1 MAALASESRHGRR
14 RRELSI
20 GRMSGWLLN
29 ILLVILA
36 IFMFAPFYW
45 VLVTSV
51 LPTDLAYSLPPVWLP
66 TRITFENFRK
76 VFDLIPFGMLV
87 LNSLKI
93 SVIITVGAIV
103 TSVLAA
109 YAFARLEFPGRN
121 ILFIVL
127 LSALMVPQQVT
138 VIPTFILVRVLG
150 LLDTHEAVYLPAL
163 INVLGIFLLRQFFLT
178 LPHELD
184 DAAKLDGAG
193 HVRILFQIYLPL
205 SWPAVSALGIVVFQA
220 AWNDFFW
227 PNLFLS
233 SPEKMTLPLGLF
245 ALLGLYGSGSPAV
258 IFAAISMVLLPVLIF
273 FIFTQRT
280 LTESIATT
288 GLKR

>member
-1 MAALASESRHGRR
+1 
-14 RRELSI
+14 
-20 GRMSGWLLN
+20 MSGWLLN
-29 ILLVILA
+29 VLLVILA

-51 LPTDLAYSLPPVWLP
+51 LPSDLAYSLPPVWFP
-66 TRITFENFRK
+66 TRITFDNFHK

-93 SVIITVGAIV
+93 SVIITVGAVI

-121 ILFIVL
+121 VLFIML

-178 LPHELD
+178 LPRELD